1 MAVKLLHNS
10 FVIILS
16 VHAVFQ
22 NKRGIIIVYTI
33 GTNERKK

>member
-10 FVIILS
+10 FEIIRS

-22 NKRGIIIVYTI
+22 NKRGIIIVYI
-33 GTNERKK
+33 MWNK